1 VILVCVLAVAA
12 LVIAGTTGWLVGS
25 SSSAPATVT
34 ESSVDAG
41 FARDMS
47 THHTQAIEMA
57 NYARDYSSDPSIKIL
72 ARDIETQQYFQLGE
86 MQGWLDVWNLSRSSS
101 EPSSTSPRRS
111 PGGSSLTRCSSTSG
125 PRTFP

>member
-1 VILVCVLAVAA
+1 VGPSDITAVADTEAPAEPEPTPARRRPLTVILVCVLAVAA
-12 LVIAGTTGWLVGS
+12 LVIAGTTGWLIGS

-57 NYARDYSSDPSIKIL
+57 NYARDYSSDPSIKIF
-72 ARDIETQQYFQLGE
+72 AR
-86 MQGWLDVWNLSRSSS
+86 
-101 EPSSTSPRRS
+101 RR
-111 PGGSSLTRCSSTSG
+111 GASL
-125 PRTFP
+125 